1 MDGSLEV
8 ELASGL
14 ERRVDVDERHL
25 TREIARQRR
34 EHVRLVAEDQ
44 PVLPR
49 TSGAVSFVD
58 LVGTKRDGGARRL
71 DANAVF
77 VLAFPDELRHA
88 RQFVIADAG
97 VGVAIVA
104 GGVTQK

>member
-1 MDGSLEV
+1 VDGSLEV

-34 EHVRLVAEDQ
+34 EHVCLVAEDQ
-44 PVLPR
+44 PVPPR

-58 LVGTKRDGGARRL
+58 LVGVENDRGASRE
-71 DANAVF
+71 DADAAL
-77 VLAFPDELRHA
+77 VLPFPDELRHGS
-88 RQFVIADAG
+88 QFVIADAG